1 MPANSEGSNVVAVV
15 GAQWGDEGKG
25 RVVDYLA
32 RDAKL
37 VVRYQGGDN
46 AGHMVVNKHG
56 TFHLHIMP
64 SGIFSPATC
73 VVGTGTV
80 VNPETLLEEIEI
92 ITGAGVSV
100 DNLMVSERAHLIMPY
115 HRLLDGIEETQ
126 RKGAAKI
133 GTTKRGVGPAYTDKA
148 ARFNLRVGDL
158 VRPDFLRQRL
168 DGALPRVNRTLETY
182 GHQPLLMGPLLEQCL
197 GWGEKLK
204 PYIADTLPLIRE
216 TVMSGKKVLLEGQ
229 LGVMRDLDWGIYP
242 YVTSSNPLSG
252 GISHGAGIPP
262 RYIGNVVGVV
272 KAYSTAVGAGPFP
285 CELLDE
291 DGQRLRD
298 IGKEYGTTTGRPRRC
313 GWFDGVAI
321 HYASWLDGF
330 TGIAVTKL
338 DILDE
343 FDEIKICTAYV
354 VDGEEIKT
362 MPLTPD
368 LERAKPV
375 YETWPG
381 WKSSTRDVRTWKDL
395 PHNARSYLHR
405 ISELAG
411 APIAYVSVGPER
423 AEMVKLLPPDLEQ

>member
-1 MPANSEGSNVVAVV
+1 MPANSSSEGSNVVAVV

-32 RDAKL
+32 RDARL
-37 VVRYQGGDN
+37 VIRYQGGDN
-46 AGHMVVNKHG
+46 AGHMVVNQHG

-64 SGIFSPATC
+64 SGIFSDATC

-100 DNLMVSERAHLIMPY
+100 ENLRVSERAHLIMPY
-115 HRLLDGIEETQ
+115 HRQLDGLEESL
-126 RKGAAKI
+126 RKGDAKI

-148 ARFNLRVGDL
+148 ARYNLRVGDL
-158 VRPDFLRQRL
+158 VRPDFLRLRL
-168 DGALPRVNRTLETY
+168 EGALPRVNRMLESL
-182 GHQPLLMGPLLEQCL
+182 GQEPLEFDPLYERAL
-197 GWGEKLK
+197 GWGEKLA
-204 PYIADTLPLIRE
+204 PYITDTLPLIRE
-216 TVMSGKKVLLEGQ
+216 AVMGGDKVLLEGQ

-272 KAYSTAVGAGPFP
+272 KAYSTAVGAGPLP
-285 CELLDE
+285 CELE
-291 DGQRLRD
+291 DADGKMLRD
-298 IGKEYGTTTGRPRRC
+298 VGKEYGTTTGRPRRC

-321 HYASWLDGF
+321 QYASWLDGF

-338 DILDE
+338 DVLDD
-343 FDEIKICTAYV
+343 FDELKICTAYR
-354 VDGEEIKT
+354 VDGVELKT

-368 LERAKPV
+368 LERAEPI

-381 WKSSTRDVRTWKDL
+381 WNEPTTHVRSWKDL
-395 PHNARSYLHR
+395 PQKARNYLHR

-423 AEMVKLLPPDLEQ
+423 SQMVKM